1 VSPQDA
7 APAGADGP
15 AQAQIQAQIQA
26 QLPGMF
32 DLATGHASAGR
43 VEEAEQVYNQILSV
57 RPNNPIALHR
67 LGLLRYRRRDLDT
80 AETLIRKALGVRPNF
95 PNAWSNLGV
104 VLNDRGRKQEAI
116 DCYHHAIEY
125 NPNHANAFSNLGNSL
140 KDKGVM
146 DAAVACYQRAIDIDP
161 NVPDPYNNLAAAL
174 RQMGNLPQAETT
186 CRKAIEIN
194 PSHSDSHVNL
204 GAILKEQGR
213 SGEAMA
219 CYRKALEINPNSAA
233 AYTNLG
239 VVLRDEGRLEE
250 AMNCHKKA
258 IDLRPNAPESY
269 NNFAV
274 ALRDLGRLD
283 DAVEYYRKS
292 IAIDPGIAEHHTN
305 LAHAL
310 LLMGRLDEGWKE
322 NEWRW
327 KSKKPTSPV
336 RNFAQPQ
343 WDGTRLDG
351 KTILL
356 HAEQGLGDTIN
367 FIRYVP
373 MVKPFGGRVILEVQP
388 KLEKL
393 CRSIDG
399 YDEYYLYG
407 QQLPP
412 FDVHAPLLTL
422 PYIFRTNVE
431 TIPSQTPYL
440 AVDKPSPIR
449 FPEDGRLR
457 VGLVWAGN
465 PKFVEDKQRSPRLEA
480 FLPLFEVPGVQFYG
494 LQKGDGRADMAGRA
508 MPPCFTDCDAC
519 IEDFVDTGAI
529 MKELDLVI
537 SSCTSPAH
545 VAGALARPLWLVLP
559 FMPDYRWL
567 MGRPDTPWYPS
578 ARLFRQTEPGNWR
591 PAIEQLAAALRERAA
606 AGR

>member
-1 VSPQDA
+1 MSPQDA
-7 APAGADGP
+7 ALAAGN
-15 AQAQIQAQIQA
+15 AQAQVQA
-26 QLPGMF
+26 QLPGLF
-32 DLATGHASAGR
+32 DLAANHVASGR
-43 VEEAEQVYNQILSV
+43 IEDAEQVYNQILGA

-67 LGLLRYRRRDLDT
+67 LGLLKYRKRDLES
-80 AETLIRKALGVRPNF
+80 AETLIRKALAVRQNF

-104 VLNDRGRKQEAI
+104 VLNERGKKQEAI
-116 DCYHHAIEY
+116 DCYHHAIEF

-140 KDKGVM
+140 KEKGVM
-146 DAAVACYQRAIDIDP
+146 EAAVACYQRAIDINP
-161 NVPDPYNNLAAAL
+161 SVPDPYNNLAAAL
-174 RQMGNLPQAETT
+174 RHLGNLPQAEAT
-186 CRKAIEIN
+186 CRKAIELN
-194 PSHSDSHVNL
+194 PNHADSHVNL

-213 SGEAMA
+213 TQEAMD
-219 CYRKALEINPNSAA
+219 CYHKALEINPNSAA

-283 DAVEYYRKS
+283 EAVEFYRKS

-310 LLMGRLDEGWKE
+310 LLMGQLDEGWKE

-336 RNFAQPQ
+336 RNFTQPQ
-343 WDGTRLDG
+343 WDGSRLDG

-367 FIRYVP
+367 FIRYVS

-388 KLEKL
+388 KLDKL
-393 CRSIDG
+393 CRSVAG

-407 QQLPP
+407 QQLPH
-412 FDVHAPLLTL
+412 FDVQAPLLTL
-422 PYIFRTNVE
+422 PYIFRTNVD

-440 AVDKPSPIR
+440 SVDKPCPIR
-449 FPEDGRLR
+449 FPEDGKLR

-480 FLPLFEVPGVQFYG
+480 FLPLFDIPGVQFYC

-508 MPPCFTDCDAC
+508 MPACFTDCDGV

-567 MGRPDTPWYPS
+567 MGRPDTPWYPT
-578 ARLFRQTEPGNWR
+578 ARLFRQSEPANWR
-591 PAIEQLAAALRERAA
+591 PVMQEVAAALRERAA
-606 AGR
+606 RGR